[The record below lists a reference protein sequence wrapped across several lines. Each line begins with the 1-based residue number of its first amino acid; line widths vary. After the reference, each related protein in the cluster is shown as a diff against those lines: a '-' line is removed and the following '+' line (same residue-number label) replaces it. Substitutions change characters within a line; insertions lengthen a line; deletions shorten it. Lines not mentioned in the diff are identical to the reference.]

1 MASRRRKKQKR
12 NFRKDNK
19 LVQQSHNEGGKAK
32 IKAKDAAASKERGR
46 GEWKQLELF
55 SCVNIRLFHRLTSK
69 VSSET
74 NYIPKTPRTQFI
86 TLINPQCEK
95 VPKQNQNSCQP
106 LELKK
111 QQLLKKKKRRRKAPL
126 EILGIFQKVCLPKEK
141 IDLKLLPPGSL

>member
-1 MASRRRKKQKR
+1 MGSHGIPKERKAKR
-12 NFRKDNK
+12 NFREDNE
-19 LVQQSHNEGGKAK
+19 LVQQSHNERGQTK
-32 IKAKDAAASKERGR
+32 IKAKDVASKERGR

-106 LELKK
+106 FELKT
-111 QQLLKKKKRRRKAPL
+111 QQLLKKKRRKAPL
-126 EILGIFQKVCLPKEK
+126 QILGIFQKVRLLKEK
-141 IDLKLLPPGSL
+141 IDLKLLLPVPL

>member
-1 MASRRRKKQKR
+1 MGSHGIPKERKAKR

-19 LVQQSHNEGGKAK
+19 LVQQSHNERGQTK
-32 IKAKDAAASKERGR
+32 IKAKDVVSEGRGR

-111 QQLLKKKKRRRKAPL
+111 QQLLKKKKEEKPLLKFQGFFRRYAH
-126 EILGIFQKVCLPKEK
+126 
-141 IDLKLLPPGSL
+141 